1 MVESSAKRR
10 RLSSDRSSNKRKKT
24 EHVEPL
30 AKMKPEALVNV
41 NIEEEKERKAN
52 GEAEPDKSAAVEG
65 SQDVIIQ
72 FKNNEGDEVGV

>member
-1 MVESSAKRR
+1 M
-10 RLSSDRSSNKRKKT
+10 
-24 EHVEPL
+24 EPL

-65 SQDVIIQ
+65 S
-72 FKNNEGDEVGV
+72 